1 MKKSKRLSRYERFR
15 RQEAS
20 EERRVSTPELI
31 ACQEEAF
38 RPARFLGY
46 NHNTLGVYLVER
58 GAFKIAESEFR
69 RAIWLNPYEPL
80 FVANLAWCLFR
91 QEREQEARESLDQAM
106 EQGPD
111 NPQVRKI
118 ARLMGVLV
126 ERAIRQDEDETE

>member
-1 MKKSKRLSRYERFR
+1 MKKSKRLSRYERYR

-31 ACQEEAF
+31 ARQEEAF

-46 NHNTLGVYLVER
+46 NHNTLGVYLIER
-58 GAFKIAESEFR
+58 GAYRIAESEFR
-69 RAIWLNPYEPL
+69 RAMWLNPYEPV

-91 QEREQEARESLDQAM
+91 QKRDEEAHDSLDQAM

-118 ARLMGVLV
+118 ARLMGVSI
-126 ERAIRQDEDETE
+126 ERAIPQDEDETE